1 MSTLERVARRL
12 GLALSTV
19 LVVLTVMF
27 AVTAFFPD
35 PPNSLFAPQAPP
47 PEGSPRDATTP
58 LVERY
63 VTWLVKFTTLDW
75 SYAADPFAETAVS
88 DRVIGALGVTATYL
102 VPALLV
108 SYVGGVAVGV
118 RAALDRDSGF
128 DYLSRSLAYV
138 GFAVPTFF
146 VAMMAWFFL
155 GWERGWTPRYDP
167 ARPLFTQYNLLRLV
181 IPALSVVV
189 TTTAIQLRHARSE
202 VLAELREEYVKL
214 ARSQGAGDRRLG
226 RYALRNA
233 AATVLSLF
241 VAELLG
247 LILLSVIALE
257 SVLQIPGFGEL
268 LVDAARDRDPPLVLG
283 ATFVTLVIGV
293 TAGLLRDGV
302 VALLRPDRE
311 GAG

>member
-1 MSTLERVARRL
+1 MTTLGRATRRL
-12 GLALSTV
+12 GFALLTV
-19 LVVLTVMF
+19 LLVLSVMF

-35 PPNSLFAPQAPP
+35 PPNSLFEADTPP
-47 PEGSPRDATTP
+47 PDGHPRDADTP
-58 LVERY
+58 VTERY
-63 VTWLVKFTTLDW
+63 VIWLVKFATLDW
-75 SYAADPFAETAVS
+75 SYGDSPFQDRAVA
-88 DRVIGALGVTATYL
+88 DRVIGSLGVTAAYV

-108 SYVGGVAVGV
+108 SYVGGVLIGT
-118 RAALDRDSGF
+118 RAALSRDSVF
-128 DYLSRSLAYV
+128 DYGSRVLSYV

-155 GWERGWTPRYDP
+155 GWESGWTPRYDP
-167 ARPLFTQYNLLRLV
+167 EKRLFSQYNMLRLV
-181 IPALSVVV
+181 IPAASVIV

-202 VLAELREEYVKL
+202 VLAQLREEYVKL
-214 ARSQGAGDRRLG
+214 ARSQGAGNRRLG

-268 LVDAARDRDPPLVLG
+268 LVAAARDRNPPLVLG
-283 ATFVTLVIGV
+283 ATFVTLVVGV
-293 TAGLLRDGV
+293 SAGLLRDGA
-302 VALLRPDRE
+302 VALLTPDRS
-311 GAG
+311 G